1 LKTFIFRS
9 GVKTDFTAG
18 LLRRAHQFSEGIG
31 DFLQVLIVSQGFAFQ
46 RLDFAS
52 QFVHGQEHSAHS
64 DESAHD
70 FDVDG
75 DGARTAQNTG
85 KHDNAFL
92 GKGIG
97 QIPAS
102 AAPV

>member
-1 LKTFIFRS
+1 MLPLSTLIARYCACLPEAAGSGITFSADLKN
-9 GVKTDFTAG
+9 
-18 LLRRAHQFSEGIG
+18 
-31 DFLQVLIVSQGFAFQ
+31 FLKVLIVSQGFAFQ
-46 RLDFAS
+46 RLDFAG
-52 QFVHGQEHSAHS
+52 QFVHGQEHPAHS

-75 DGARTAQNTG
+75 DGARAAQHAG
-85 KHDNAFL
+85 KHGNAFL
-92 GKGIG
+92 GKGVG